1 MNKETAIAALKND
14 IPLTDFI
21 RGVNKKINNYWTSM
35 NFTHN
40 DAPVVMV
47 DSIGKRYAKLAIF
60 EKSPAKTGPLVAKS
74 VYCFYDIANG
84 DLLKGSWKAPVANG
98 VRGNVK
104 ETNVLDKF
112 TEYGPASVQRLRV
125 LNLR

>member
-1 MNKETAIAALKND
+1 MNKETAIASLKND

-21 RGVNKKINNYWTSM
+21 RGVNKKISDYWTRM

-47 DSIGKRYAKLAIF
+47 DSIGKRYAKLATF
-60 EKSPAKTGPLVAKS
+60 RTNPVSKKLEADS

-84 DLLKGSWKAPVANG
+84 DLLKGTWKAPVANG

-104 ETNVLDKF
+104 EPNVLDKF
-112 TEYGPASVQRLRV
+112 TEHGPAYLR
-125 LNLR
+125 